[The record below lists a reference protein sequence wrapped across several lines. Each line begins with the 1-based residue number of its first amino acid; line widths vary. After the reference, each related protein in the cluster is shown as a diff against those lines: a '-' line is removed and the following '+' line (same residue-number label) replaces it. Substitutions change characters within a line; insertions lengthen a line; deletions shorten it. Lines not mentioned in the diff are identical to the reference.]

1 MKYKVET
8 IRCDGNTNPIWT
20 KEFDEYGKAKSYAS
34 SLTIDQIDPSKS
46 RGSMDDLAT
55 VNLRIIEAL
64 DGERFDPGVLIE
76 SLVVPFIG

>member
-1 MKYKVET
+1 
-8 IRCDGNTNPIWT
+8 
-20 KEFDEYGKAKSYAS
+20 
-34 SLTIDQIDPSKS
+34 
-46 RGSMDDLAT
+46 MDDLAT